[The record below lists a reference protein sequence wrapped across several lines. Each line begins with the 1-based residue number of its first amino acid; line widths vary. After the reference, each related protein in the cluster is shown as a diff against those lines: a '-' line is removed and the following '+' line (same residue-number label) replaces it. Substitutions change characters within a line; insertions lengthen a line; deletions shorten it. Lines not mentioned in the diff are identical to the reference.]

1 MAAFAAEE
9 TDEPSPAA
17 ASSSAAAPAPAP
29 APAPRRAAA
38 ARHAL
43 QHLNAPP
50 RSASAPVPDHMHT
63 PSGATTPTI
72 PAPQTWQ
79 NTPVTFAS
87 SSPSTSASSS
97 AARPALVHSVSNR
110 KVHHSPVRPSHRVE
124 AATIGHAPQST
135 FNPSLP
141 QLPPAGVPFV
151 TTPSIPI
158 GSKRQILDVEMADET
173 GHTSRA
179 TPSRASKRRS
189 LGSQLGG
196 RGEEANDADK
206 DRDRRRGGRRGHG
219 PGPAGPGITG

>member
-1 MAAFAAEE
+1 MAAFAADE
-9 TDEPSPAA
+9 TEEPSPAV
-17 ASSSAAAPAPAP
+17 ASSSTAPP

-50 RSASAPVPDHMHT
+50 RSASAPVPDHMHAQ
-63 PSGATTPTI
+63 SGAVTPTV

-79 NTPVTFAS
+79 NTPVSFAS

-97 AARPALVHSVSNR
+97 AARPALVHSISNR
-110 KVHHSPVRPSHRVE
+110 KAQHSPVRTSHRVE
-124 AATIGHAPQST
+124 AATLGHAPQST

-158 GSKRQILDVEMADET
+158 GSKRQIVDVEMADES
-173 GHTSRA
+173 GHAARA

-189 LGSQLGG
+189 LGTQLGG
-196 RGEEANDADK
+196 RSDEAGDGDK
-206 DRDRRRGGRRGHG
+206 DRDRRKGGRRGHG
-219 PGPAGPGITG
+219 PGPAGPSITG